1 MFVCGFRNGNFQL
14 SELNQHLVFFKCYIY
29 AKRGWRGRGKDF
41 VWYNILPSFCILIAE
56 LNSSYRMHN
65 FQTELHLE
73 TKPPLTFVISVC
85 NVVKIAVLYWIKSD
99 DNKLTVQYVQNPF
112 RPITLMLITV
122 VWFEW
127 NFSWFFSPLI
137 YQDSVIC
144 AKIMRLG
151 QRLNSQLSS
160 FQNPRSVSQNWNIY
174 SYFQY
179 DAIYVACICCD
190 LGWMSRSQLPHKNTL
205 RLINLLFVVWCRWNM
220 AWYNRPSCS
229 VLKIFYFGKES
240 RLFVQFKC
248 INVYVYYPHAFS
260 RLHNLYTWYWNS
272 VFYSLIILSSQ
283 VVLLP

>member
-1 MFVCGFRNGNFQL
+1 M
-14 SELNQHLVFFKCYIY
+14 
-29 AKRGWRGRGKDF
+29 
-41 VWYNILPSFCILIAE
+41 
-56 LNSSYRMHN
+56 
-65 FQTELHLE
+65 
-73 TKPPLTFVISVC
+73 
-85 NVVKIAVLYWIKSD
+85 VKIAVLYWIKSD

-112 RPITLMLITV
+112 RPITLMLTCSVIWMELLLV
-122 VWFEW
+122 
-127 NFSWFFSPLI
+127 FFPLI
-137 YQDSVIC
+137 YQDSVIR

-151 QRLNSQLSS
+151 QRLNSQLTS
-160 FQNPRSVSQNWNIY
+160 FQNPKSVSQNWHSY
-174 SYFQY
+174 SQY
-179 DAIYVACICCD
+179 DAIYVACIYCD

-205 RLINLLFVVWCRWNM
+205 WLINLLFVVWCGWNL